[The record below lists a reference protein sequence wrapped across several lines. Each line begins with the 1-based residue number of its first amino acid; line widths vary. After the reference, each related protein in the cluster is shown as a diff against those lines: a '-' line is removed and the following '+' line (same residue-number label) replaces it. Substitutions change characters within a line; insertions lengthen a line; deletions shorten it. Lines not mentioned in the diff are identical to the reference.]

1 MTTAAHRQRVTVP
14 PPLTG
19 AFAAPPA
26 SDGIRPSEA
35 TEGLVRSQVQALLDA
50 TDSYHALPEED
61 RRLMSHRLTR
71 ISAYA
76 AECMRDI
83 CWQSERLGQRPVMR
97 QREVLSGPLAAKAPE
112 PAGPISRVARVTQDT
127 LRAVAFP
134 VFVADLIKG
143 TFNAIIQ
150 ANITQMEQF
159 GRLLENVMKSVDE
172 FMADNISDDQA
183 RDWLQER
190 YRDHI
195 KVKDGKA
202 VAADG
207 ADEKAPP
214 NWEKELH
221 MPSGISLDDDT
232 IEEKL
237 VPAARRRLAENR
249 LQMLSTMVMMGV
261 NRIIVTGG
269 KIRAT
274 MAFHI
279 DASERTHEEHATD
292 FDFRAAAAGS
302 FGYGP
307 WSASLSTSVSYVS
320 SSRATNDGE
329 INVATDLTGE
339 VEIHFKS
346 DYFPVERFA
355 PAGSIGAIQANTANP
370 AANPLGDTPSVG
382 PGVPTV
388 LPPAMPKHEKPTPSY
403 APIPPPSSGPKMPVA
418 PTAPEGGMRHVAA
431 PKGSPWYE
439 PKPGEEG
446 AGDGKAGDK
455 DKSAE
460 PDKPADGT
468 VPADTKPDD
477 KAPAD
482 AKPDDKAPDKKPAG
496 GKAKKKPAETTALWA
511 APGPDDWREVL
522 Q

>member
-1 MTTAAHRQRVTVP
+1 MTAAAQRAPAAPP

-19 AFAAPPA
+19 AFATPPA
-26 SDGIRPSEA
+26 SDGIRPTEA
-35 TEGLVRSQVQALLDA
+35 TKNLVRSQVQALLDA
-50 TDSYHALPEED
+50 TDSYHALPSDD
-61 RRLMSHRLTR
+61 RAVIAKRLTH
-71 ISAYA
+71 IAAYA

-83 CWQSERLGQRPVMR
+83 CWQSERLEQRPVIHH
-97 QREVLSGPLAAKAPE
+97 REVLSGPVAQAAAAPPQ

-143 TFNAIIQ
+143 TFNAITQSNIQ
-150 ANITQMEQF
+150 QMEQF

-172 FMADNISDDQA
+172 FMSDNISDDQA

-190 YRDHI
+190 YKDQI

-202 VAADG
+202 MAADG
-207 ADEKAPP
+207 ADEKPAP

-221 MPSGISLDDDT
+221 LPAGISLDDDT

-249 LQMLSTMVMMGV
+249 LQMLSTMVLMGV

-302 FGYGP
+302 FGFGP

-320 SSRATNDGE
+320 SSRSSNDGE

-355 PAGSIGAIQANTANP
+355 PPGSVGQIQANTPNP
-370 AANPLGDTPSVG
+370 AANPLGDTPASVQKYNQ
-382 PGVPTV
+382 P
-388 LPPAMPKHEKPTPSY
+388 
-403 APIPPPSSGPKMPVA
+403 
-418 PTAPEGGMRHVAA
+418 
-431 PKGSPWYE
+431 
-439 PKPGEEG
+439 
-446 AGDGKAGDK
+446 
-455 DKSAE
+455 
-460 PDKPADGT
+460 
-468 VPADTKPDD
+468 
-477 KAPAD
+477 
-482 AKPDDKAPDKKPAG
+482 
-496 GKAKKKPAETTALWA
+496 
-511 APGPDDWREVL
+511 
-522 Q
+522 

>member
-1 MTTAAHRQRVTVP
+1 MNTATQRVAVP

-19 AFAAPPA
+19 PFAV
-26 SDGIRPSEA
+26 RPSKEGIHPTEA
-35 TEGLVRSQVQALLDA
+35 TQGLVRSQVQALLDA
-50 TDSYHALPEED
+50 TDSFHALPDED
-61 RRLMSHRLTR
+61 RAQMSHRLTR
-71 ISAYA
+71 IAAYA

-83 CWQSERLGQRPVMR
+83 CWQSEQLGQRPVIR
-97 QREVLSGPLAAKAPE
+97 QREVLSGPLAAKPAE
-112 PAGPISRVARVTQDT
+112 PGGPISRVAKVTQDT

-159 GRLLENVMKSVDE
+159 GKLLENVMKSVDE
-172 FMADNISDDQA
+172 FMADNISDAQA
-183 RDWLQER
+183 RDWLQQN

-195 KVKDGKA
+195 KVEGGKA
-202 VAADG
+202 VMADG

-214 NWEKELH
+214 NWSKELH
-221 MPSGISLDDDT
+221 LPSGISLDDDS

-249 LQMLSTMVMMGV
+249 LQMLSTMVLMGV

-302 FGYGP
+302 FGFGP

-346 DYFPVERFA
+346 DYFPVERFVPTGA
-355 PAGSIGAIQANTANP
+355 IGAIQANTPNP
-370 AANPLGDTPSVG
+370 AANPLGDTPPTGQSVQ
-382 PGVPTV
+382 
-388 LPPAMPKHEKPTPSY
+388 PPAMPKHDKPTPSY
-403 APIPPPSSGPKMPVA
+403 APIGTPPPEAKAPVKPA
-418 PTAPEGGMRHVAA
+418 EPDVKRHVDA
-431 PKGSPWYE
+431 PKGSKFYE
-439 PKPGEEG
+439 PKPGE
-446 AGDGKAGDK
+446 GDGKSNDQDK
-455 DKSAE
+455 AAQPDKAPDDKPAPDDKAAE
-460 PDKPADGT
+460 PAADKAPDKPAD
-468 VPADTKPDD
+468 
-477 KAPAD
+477 
-482 AKPDDKAPDKKPAG
+482 KKPAG
-496 GKAKKKPAETTALWA
+496 KGKKKPAEAAALWT
-511 APGPDDWREVL
+511 APGPEYWREAL